1 MDKIEDEIV
10 MGGWRCMCI
19 GVLLNAIKE
28 VEAQRKLFKERCCHV
43 GRSSG
48 PSREKLWADSSIKKW
63 LDGGVGVITFEDCC
77 SVMDLDPDRAR
88 QMILIR
94 ARNRRRMVELTDIT
108 GAW

>member
-19 GVLLNAIKE
+19 GILLNAIKE
-28 VEAQRKLFKERCCHV
+28 VEAQRKLFKQRCFRV

-48 PSREKLWADSSIKKW
+48 PNYDKLWAESSIKKW
-63 LDGGVGVITFEDCC
+63 LDGGVGVVTFEDCC
-77 SVMDLDPDRAR
+77 SVMDIDPDRAR
-88 QMILIR
+88 QMILER
-94 ARNRRRMVELTDIT
+94 ARNRRRKAELTEVT